1 MKQLLY
7 LLLFCSCAITA
18 QEQKYILL
26 DSLTAHYQVKQYT
39 LDTSP
44 YGTKNSIE
52 VYNVFSKKYE
62 TDKGEDFILLFS
74 VLPDID
80 SKTNWEKIDF
90 NKIKDNLFPTKEIF
104 RRIMHKALGF
114 YLDKNRDISKTKLV
128 KIIKGEYYVSKYC
141 WIEDFY
147 CINDSFPI
155 PIATKSFILNVNQ
168 PITPIGALRD
178 FFRKLSPLCQ
188 DFPFEQNTDSF
199 CGIPDFLKNTY
210 LSNIEERGGDMIY
223 CFYQFY
229 ENLHTNISR
238 FGYVKGKGIVAGVY
252 FNHFMPGPFFIDKTG
267 NWRKLKRLPEN
278 ELLWA
283 EELKKEWAKKEEE
296 RKRMG
301 I

>member
-1 MKQLLY
+1 M
-7 LLLFCSCAITA
+7 A

-147 CINDSFPI
+147 CINNPFSVPV
-155 PIATKSFILNVNQ
+155 ATKSFIINTNQ
-168 PITPIGALRD
+168 TITPIGVLRES
-178 FFRKLSPLCQ
+178 FMKLFPLCD
-188 DFPFEQNTDSF
+188 DFPFEITSDFSYAIPEFFENTKQIKRVFTLYPVSIEIKENSILELKFSVQNE
-199 CGIPDFLKNTY
+199 
-210 LSNIEERGGDMIY
+210 SNNQSLLTLILELNQLVADKRSVI
-223 CFYQFY
+223 
-229 ENLHTNISR
+229 NISDEDLNN
-238 FGYVKGKGIVAGVY
+238 ITL
-252 FNHFMPGPFFIDKTG
+252 N
-267 NWRKLKRLPEN
+267 
-278 ELLWA
+278 
-283 EELKKEWAKKEEE
+283 
-296 RKRMG
+296 
-301 I
+301 

>member
-1 MKQLLY
+1 M
-7 LLLFCSCAITA
+7 A

-26 DSLTAHYQVKQYT
+26 DSLTAHYKVKHYT

-128 KIIKGEYYVSKYC
+128 KIIEGEYYVSKYC

>member
-7 LLLFCSCAITA
+7 LLLFCSWASIA

-26 DSLTAHYQVKQYT
+26 DSLTAKYKVKHYT

-147 CINDSFPI
+147 CINNPFSVPV
-155 PIATKSFILNVNQ
+155 ATKSFIINTNQ
-168 PITPIGALRD
+168 TITPIGVLRES
-178 FFRKLSPLCQ
+178 FMKLFPLCD
-188 DFPFEQNTDSF
+188 DFPFEITSDFSYA
-199 CGIPDFLKNTY
+199 IPEFFENTY
-210 LSNIEERGGDMIY
+210 LSNIEEKGGNIIY
-223 CFYQFY
+223 HFYQFS
-229 ENLHTNISR
+229 NHLHTNITR
-238 FGYVKGKGIVAGVY
+238 FAYIKDKGIVGGIY
-252 FNHFMPGPFFIDKTG
+252 LKHFIKGPFFTDKTG

-283 EELKKEWAKKEEE
+283 EELKKEWADKEEE